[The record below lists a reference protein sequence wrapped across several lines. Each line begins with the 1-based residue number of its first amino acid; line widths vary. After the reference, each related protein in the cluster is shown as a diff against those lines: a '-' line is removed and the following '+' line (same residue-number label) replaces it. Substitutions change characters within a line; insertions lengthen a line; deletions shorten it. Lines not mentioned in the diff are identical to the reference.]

1 MSKSMYFFASQF
13 SRLEGEKFF
22 IKTFLVDSSINSNR
36 WAVTEQALRENIAS
50 FIGKPIILT
59 PDFGHPKAESG
70 DTLLQDQE
78 PYRVG
83 NIIDIGIDEINGKG
97 WAIAEITKK
106 SVIEMLTDTGINFV
120 SPSIIFGEE
129 DLILQDGVEVATK
142 FEGAHLA
149 IVKDPAYGIQKAQIK
164 GHCQGTSGTCLSQ
177 LQKVQASVETS
188 KCGNYITIKQ
198 GSTQRVIQASKCVE
212 DCIRKKADMGVTIDD
227 QAIAIC
233 FSECGESREAECVV
247 DQLGNCV
254 VNSSLSD
261 NDAKNELMTA
271 QEDEEKEKEEKAKK
285 AQEDE
290 EEKKKEEEARKAQEE
305 EEKKKEE
312 ESKRGQNDEEEKV
325 DDIAKLKAEL
335 HELKKEIEDST
346 REAKAKPIVDKI
358 VTAKVRLNLIK
369 ESESQKEYDSLISLP
384 TAQLNT
390 IASQY
395 AQVSNAERPY
405 SVLTLGASTEST
417 SGDDLFIKLGS
428 VD

>member
-1 MSKSMYFFASQF
+1 MSKMYFFASQF

-83 NIIDIGIDEINGKG
+83 NIIDIGIDEVTGKG

-106 SVIEMLTDTGINFV
+106 SVIEMLTDTGISFV

-129 DLILQDGVEVATK
+129 DLIMQDGVEIATK

-149 IVKDPAYGIQKAQIK
+149 IVKDPAYGVQKAQIK
-164 GHCQGTSGTCLSQ
+164 GTCQGTSGTCLSQ

-188 KCGNYITIKQ
+188 KCGNYITVKQ
-198 GSTQRVIQASKCVE
+198 GSIQRVLKASKCVE
-212 DCIRKKADMGVTIDD
+212 DCIKKKADIGLTIDD

-233 FSECGESREAECVV
+233 FSECGESREGECVV

-254 VNSSLSD
+254 VDSSLSEID
-261 NDAKNELMTA
+261 SKNELMTA
-271 QEDEEKEKEEKAKK
+271 QEDEEKEKEEKARK
-285 AQEDE
+285 AQED

-312 ESKRGQNDEEEKV
+312 EDKQGQDEEEEKK

-335 HELKKEIEDST
+335 HKLKEEIENST

-369 ESESQKEYDSLISLP
+369 ESESQKEFDSLISLP
-384 TAQLNT
+384 TEQLNT

-395 AQVSNAERPY
+395 AQVSNTERPY

>member
-1 MSKSMYFFASQF
+1 MSKMYFFASQF

-50 FIGKPIILT
+50 FIGKPIVLT

-78 PYRVG
+78 PFRVG
-83 NIIDIGIDEINGKG
+83 NIIDIGIDEISGKA
-97 WAIAEITKK
+97 WAVAEITNQE
-106 SVIEMLTDTGINFV
+106 VIQMLTDTGINFV

-129 DLILQDGVEVATK
+129 DLIMQDGVEIATN

-149 IVKDPAYGIQKAQIK
+149 IVKDPAYGVQKAQIK
-164 GHCQGTSGTCLSQ
+164 SQCHGTSGTCLSQ

-188 KCGNYITIKQ
+188 KCGNYITVKQ
-198 GSTQRVIQASKCVE
+198 GSIQRVLKASKCVE
-212 DCIRKKADMGVTIDD
+212 DCIRKKANMGLTIDD

-233 FSECGESREAECVV
+233 FSECGESREGECKV

-285 AQEDE
+285 AQE
-290 EEKKKEEEARKAQEE
+290 EEKEKEEEARKAQEE

-312 ESKRGQNDEEEKV
+312 EAKRGQNEEEEKK

-335 HELKKEIEDST
+335 HEIKKEMEDSVRKAT
-346 REAKAKPIVDKI
+346 AKPIVDKI
-358 VTAKVRLNLIK
+358 VTAKVKLNLIK

-384 TAQLNT
+384 TEQLNT

-417 SGDDLFIKLGS
+417 SGDELFIKLGS